1 MAGARRRGVANVK
14 TTFTIFW
21 RFFMLGWVSFGGP
34 AAHLGYFRHTFV
46 EKLRWVDE
54 AHYSRL
60 IALSQFLPGPGSS
73 QVGFAI
79 GLARGGQWG
88 AWAAF
93 VGFTLPSFGLLL
105 AAALYQ
111 PPADQ
116 PVFAAVIA
124 GLKLLA
130 VVVVADAVWG
140 MWQNFC
146 KTRLTQGVM
155 LLTAVLLLL
164 MPSMLMQLALLL
176 LAFAL
181 GWRFVKLD
189 SFSHP
194 SAMMGAPIAWVQWAL
209 LGTALLVALHLLWP
223 QSLPSSIALFAQFL
237 QAGALVFGG
246 GHVVLP
252 LLQPLVG
259 EQVGSEVF
267 LSGYALAQAVPG
279 PMFTFATYLGAH
291 LLPTAP
297 LVGALLATLG
307 IFLPGLLL
315 MLWFLSSSSSLMQN
329 VKVQGGM
336 TLLNASVVGLLLATL
351 LNPVASSALHSLGDL
366 GMVLVALALLR
377 RFKLHI
383 LWLVLAFALFLP
395 LVRLGF

>member
-1 MAGARRRGVANVK
+1 MK

-34 AAHLGYFRHTFV
+34 AAHLGYFRRTFV
-46 EKLRWVDE
+46 QQLGWVDE

-140 MWQNFC
+140 MLQNFC
-146 KTRLTQGVM
+146 KTRFTQGVM

-164 MPSMLMQLALLL
+164 MPSMWMQLALLL
-176 LAFAL
+176 AAFAL
-181 GWRFVKLD
+181 GWRFVKVTPQAQAESSL
-189 SFSHP
+189 FTP
-194 SAMMGAPIAWVQWAL
+194 AAWVKWAL
-209 LGTALLVALHLLWP
+209 LGMALLVALHLLWP
-223 QSLPSSIALFAQFL
+223 QTLPGSIALFAQFL

-297 LVGALLATLG
+297 FIGALVATLG

-315 MLWFLSSSSSLMQN
+315 MLWFLSSSSARLQN
-329 VKVQGGM
+329 PKVQGGM
-336 TLLNASVVGLLLATL
+336 ALLNASVVGLLFATL
-351 LNPVASSALHSLGDL
+351 ISPVAGSALHSLWDVGI
-366 GMVLVALALLR
+366 VLVALVAVR

-383 LWLVLAFALFLP
+383 LWLVLAFALLLP

>member
-1 MAGARRRGVANVK
+1 VK
-14 TTFTIFW
+14 TTLTIFW

-34 AAHLGYFRHTFV
+34 AAHLGYFRRTFV
-46 EKLRWVDE
+46 QQLGWVDE

-105 AAALYQ
+105 AAALTQ

-116 PVFAAVIA
+116 PIFAAVIA

-140 MWQNFC
+140 MFQNFC

-164 MPSMLMQLALLL
+164 MPSMWMQLGLLL
-176 LAFAL
+176 TAFAL
-181 GWRFVKLD
+181 GWRFVKVTPHTQAE
-189 SFSHP
+189 SRFFTP
-194 SAMMGAPIAWVQWAL
+194 VGWVKWTL
-209 LGTALLVALHLLWP
+209 LGAVLLVMVHLLWP
-223 QSLPSSIALFAQFL
+223 SSLPGALALFAQFL

-297 LVGALLATLG
+297 FIGALLATLG

-336 TLLNASVVGLLLATL
+336 ALLNASVVGFLLASL
-351 LNPVASSALHSLGDL
+351 LNPVAGSALHSLWEV
-366 GMVLVALALLR
+366 GMVLIALALLR

-383 LWLVLAFALFLP
+383 LWLVLAFGLLVP
-395 LVRLGF
+395 LVRLGL

>member
-1 MAGARRRGVANVK
+1 MWA
-14 TTFTIFW
+14 IFW
-21 RFFMLGWVSFGGP
+21 RFFVLGWLSFGGP

-46 EKLRWVDE
+46 EKLGWVDE

-105 AAALYQ
+105 AAALIQ

-116 PVFAAVIA
+116 PFFSAVIA

-140 MWQNFC
+140 MAQNFC

-155 LLTAVLLLL
+155 LLTAVLLWL
-164 MPSMLMQLALLL
+164 MPSMWLQLGLLL
-176 LAFAL
+176 AAFAL
-181 GWRFVKLD
+181 GWRFVQVTPPPTQAA
-189 SFSHP
+189 STVFT
-194 SAMMGAPIAWVQWAL
+194 SAGWVKWAL
-209 LGTALLVALHLLWP
+209 LGAALLVMVHLLW
-223 QSLPSSIALFAQFL
+223 QESLPSALVLFAQFL

-259 EQVGSEVF
+259 AQVGSEVF
-267 LSGYALAQAVPG
+267 LSGYALSQAVPG

-297 LVGALLATLG
+297 FTGALLASLG

-315 MLWFLSSSSSLMQN
+315 MLWFLSSSSTLMQN
-329 VKVQGGM
+329 AKVQGGM
-336 TLLNASVVGLLLATL
+336 RLLNAAVVGLLLATL
-351 LNPVASSALHSLGDL
+351 ISPVAGSALHSLWDGIL
-366 GMVLVALALLR
+366 VLVALAVLR
-377 RFKLHI
+377 HFKLHI
-383 LWLVLAFALFLP
+383 LWLVLAFGLLLP
-395 LVRLGF
+395 LIRLGF